1 MMRQVLRL
9 RAQPAWV
16 CVLGAALL
24 IGTWLRLDQLAA
36 QVLIDD
42 EWHAVHQL
50 LLHGP
55 GEMLL
60 DFGYADYS
68 IPLGVL
74 YWYEAHWWGLSELAM
89 RAPML
94 LCGLVSL
101 IAFPVY
107 VAPRM
112 SRATAA
118 VFAVLLAIS
127 PLLIVY
133 SRLARPYAITLLLGW
148 IAHAAFQR
156 WHATPG
162 AHRGSGIVYTVTA
175 ACAIW
180 LHPLI
185 APFVL
190 APLLWGLGELR
201 RRPPAER
208 RAAFSR
214 LALLASAT
222 AALVAAL
229 VLPPVVANPQSLA
242 AKGAMDAPG
251 AATLIGVWFEWLGT
265 PSAIVVVV
273 CLAVAAS
280 GVRDVWRALPEAR
293 TGALGLLLT
302 LIAVLLARPMWSFNP
317 LTLARYLLP
326 IVPLLLLF
334 VAAGAVRIARRVATP
349 DTTGGRLLFTAL
361 AALPVIAL
369 AVQSPLGPMLRQ
381 PNAQA
386 LDSVH
391 YMDFRPEKNPILPY
405 QEAIPLSSFWAS
417 LAMAPPGSLRIA
429 AAPFYFESYDW
440 DAPRWEARARQVV
453 LPAFLTGLCVDRRWG
468 EVPQDSR
475 FRFRNAVHLADQRSL
490 EQRRIDYV
498 VWQKPYVQASKGAPM
513 AIGADTAHC
522 EPALRAKFGPPVF
535 EDSSI
540 IAFRVAPHAQR

>member
-1 MMRQVLRL
+1 MMGQVPHL
-9 RAQPAWV
+9 RALPAWV

-24 IGTWLRLDQLAA
+24 TGTWLRLDQLAA

-50 LLHGP
+50 LQHGP
-55 GEMLL
+55 GAMLL

-74 YWYEAHWWGLSELAM
+74 YWHEAQWWGLSEFAM

-94 LCGLVSL
+94 LCGLATLV
-101 IAFPVY
+101 AFPVY
-107 VAPRM
+107 VVPRM

-118 VFAVLLAIS
+118 IFAVLLAIS
-127 PLLIVY
+127 PLLVVY

-156 WHATPG
+156 WHSTPG
-162 AHRGSGIVYTVTA
+162 AHRAAGTVYASSA
-175 ACAIW
+175 AFATW

-185 APFVL
+185 APFAL

-201 RRPPAER
+201 RLPPAER

-214 LALLASAT
+214 LALLALAT

-229 VLPPVVANPQSLA
+229 VLPPVIANPQSLA
-242 AKGAMDAPG
+242 AKSAVDVPG

-265 PSAIVVVV
+265 PSAIVVVL
-273 CLAVAAS
+273 CLAVAAF
-280 GVRDVWRALPEAR
+280 GAPDVWRALPEAH
-293 TGALGLLLT
+293 TGVLGLLLT
-302 LIAVLLARPMWSFNP
+302 LLAVLLTRPMWSFNP

-326 IVPLLLLF
+326 MVPLLLLF
-334 VAAGAVRIARRVATP
+334 VAAGAVRIAGRIATP
-349 DTTGGRLLFTAL
+349 ETTGGRLMFAAV

-369 AVQSPLGPMLRQ
+369 AAQSPLEPMLRH
-381 PNAQA
+381 PNAHA
-386 LDSVH
+386 LGSVH

-405 QEAIPLSSFWAS
+405 QEAIPVSPFWAS
-417 LAMAPPGSLRIA
+417 LATAPPGSLRIA

-453 LPAFLTGLCVDRRWG
+453 LPGFLTGLCVDRRWG
-468 EVPQDSR
+468 EVPQDPR
-475 FRFRNAVHLADQRSL
+475 FRFRNAVHLADERSL
-490 EQRRIDYV
+490 AQRRIDYV
-498 VWQKPYVQASKGAPM
+498 VWQKPYVQASRGEPV

-522 EPALRAKFGPPVF
+522 EAALRTKFGPPAF